1 MAAYSID
8 KIRNICLL
16 GHVGDGKTAL
26 TESMLY
32 LTRATDRLGKASDGN
47 TVCDFDPEEV
57 KRQFSISTAIAPVE
71 YGGCKINV
79 LDCPGFFD
87 FVGEVYEGMRVAD
100 AGCIVVSGKGGIN
113 VGSEKSWRMLSKAGL
128 PRFFYIGKMDEE
140 HADYHKVAAALR
152 EKFGISVCPVVF
164 PVMNGT
170 KVDCV
175 VDIVTRKAYKTDGL
189 KTTEV
194 PVPASA
200 EDYINEYRA
209 IISENAAEASEELME
224 KFFEGEEFTE
234 EEMLMGIS
242 AGVKSGSICPVF
254 GGCAFTG
261 AGTQSFLDGI
271 LAYAPNP
278 AEGQNDITVD
288 GDAFKLDPNGS
299 PALYV
304 FKNVADQYGRL
315 SYFRVVSGKV
325 SGDLTLVNS
334 RSGVKEKLGHVYM
347 IRGKKS
353 IEVDSICTGDI
364 GAVSKLTDTLT
375 CDTLSAAGDLA
386 LAAIEFPR
394 TCYSRAIVA
403 KGGNED
409 KISTGLARLRD
420 EDPCLGTENNA
431 ETHEQIISGMGDMH
445 LEVVC
450 SKLKAKFGVEV
461 ATAAP
466 RIAYREKI
474 RKKVEAQGRHK
485 KQSGGSGQFG
495 DVWVRFEPGESLDL
509 EFAEEV
515 FGGSVPRQYFPSVEK
530 GLRDSIK
537 KGVLAGYPVVNL
549 KATLYDGSYHPVDS
563 KDIAFQMAARI
574 AYKKAMPEANPVILE
589 PYGTL
594 KVYVPDEYMGDI
606 IGDLNKRRGR
616 VMGMNPTEDGLQVIE
631 AEVPFSEM
639 DSYAIDLRSMT
650 RGWGSFELDFIRYEE
665 TPPAV
670 QTAIIEEAKSR
681 MEEDDDE

>member
-1 MAAYSID
+1 MAAYAID
-8 KIRNICLL
+8 KLRNVCLL
-16 GHVGDGKTAL
+16 GHVGDGKSAL

-32 LTRATDRLGKASDGN
+32 LTKATDRLGKASDGN
-47 TVCDFDPEEV
+47 TVSDFDPEEV
-57 KRQFSISTAIAPVE
+57 KRQFSISTTIDPVE
-71 YGGCKINV
+71 YNGYKINI

-87 FVGEVYEGMRVAD
+87 LVGEVYEGIRVAD
-100 AGCIVVSGKGGIN
+100 AGCIVVTGKSGIN
-113 VGSEKSWRMLSKAGL
+113 VGSEKSWRMLAKAGL

-140 HADYHKVAAALR
+140 HADYHKVAADLR

-170 KVDCV
+170 KVECV
-175 VDIVTRKAYKTDGL
+175 VDIVSRKAYKTDGL
-189 KTTEV
+189 KTVEV

-200 EDYINEYRA
+200 EDHIEEYRA
-209 IISENAAEASEELME
+209 LISENAAEASEELME

-234 EEMLMGIS
+234 EEMLAGIR
-242 AGVKSGSICPVF
+242 AGVASGSICPVF

-261 AGTQSFLDGI
+261 AGTIPFIEGLI
-271 LAYAPNP
+271 AYAPNP
-278 AEGQNDITVD
+278 AEGQNDVTSE
-288 GDAFKLDPNGS
+288 GESFKLDPAGS

-315 SYFRVVSGKV
+315 SYFRVVSGTV
-325 SGDLTLVNS
+325 TGDLTLINS
-334 RSGVKEKLGHVYM
+334 RSGSKEKLGHVYM

-353 IEVDSICTGDI
+353 TEVDAIGTGDI
-364 GAVSKLTDTLT
+364 GAVSKLTDTMT
-375 CDTLSAAGDLA
+375 CDTLSLAGDLT

-409 KISTGLARLRD
+409 KISTGLARLKD
-420 EDPCLGTENNA
+420 EDPCLVTENNA
-431 ETHEQIISGMGDMH
+431 ETHEQIVSGMGDMH
-445 LEVVC
+445 LEIVC
-450 SKLKAKFGVEV
+450 SKLKSKFGVDV
-461 ATAAP
+461 STAAP

-495 DVWVRFEPGESLDL
+495 DVWIRFEPGENLDL

-563 KDIAFQMAARI
+563 KDIAFQMAARL

-616 VMGMNPTEDGLQVIE
+616 VMGMNPTEDHMQVIE

-650 RGWGSFELDFIRYEE
+650 RGWGSFELDFVRYEE

-670 QTAIIEEAKSR
+670 QASIIEEAKSR

>member
-71 YGGCKINV
+71 YNGYKVNV

-100 AGCIVVSGKGGIN
+100 VGCIVVSGKGGIN
-113 VGSEKSWRMLSKAGL
+113 VGSEKSWKMLSKAGL
-128 PRFFYIGKMDEE
+128 PKFFYIGKMDEE
-140 HADYHKVAAALR
+140 HADYHKVASALR

-170 KVDCV
+170 KVECV
-175 VDIVTRKAYKTDGL
+175 VDIVSKKAYKADGL

-194 PVPASA
+194 PVPAEA
-200 EDYINEYRA
+200 EEYIEEYRA

-234 EEMLMGIS
+234 QEMLMGIQ
-242 AGVKSGSICPVF
+242 AGVKSGSICPAS
-254 GGCAFTG
+254 GGCAYTG
-261 AGTQSFLDGI
+261 AGTISFLEGI
-271 LAYAPNP
+271 INYAPNP
-278 AEGQNDITVD
+278 AEGQNDMTAD
-288 GDAFKLDPNGS
+288 GDEFKLDPSGA

-315 SYFRVVSGKV
+315 SYFRVVSGSV
-325 SGDLTLVNS
+325 TGDLTLVNS
-334 RSGVKEKLGHVYM
+334 RSGAKEKMGHVYM

-353 IEVDSICTGDI
+353 IEVDSISAGDI

-375 CDTLSAAGDLA
+375 CDTLSTAGDLT
-386 LAAIEFPR
+386 LASIEFPH

-409 KISTGLARLRD
+409 KISTGLNRLKD
-420 EDPCLGTENNA
+420 EDPCLGIENNA

-445 LEVVC
+445 IEVIC

-461 ATAAP
+461 ATTEP

-474 RKKVEAQGRHK
+474 RKKVEKQGRHK

-495 DVWVRFEPGESLDL
+495 DVWIRFEPGEELDL

-549 KATLYDGSYHPVDS
+549 KATLHDGSYHPVDS
-563 KDIAFQMAARI
+563 QDIAFQMAARI
-574 AYKKAMPEANPVILE
+574 AYKAAMREANPVILE

-616 VMGMNPTEDGLQVIE
+616 VMGMNPFEDGLQVIE

-639 DSYAIDLRSMT
+639 SSYAIDLRSMT
-650 RGWGSFELDFIRYEE
+650 RGWGSFDLDFVRYEE

-670 QTAIIEEAKSR
+670 QATIIEEAKSR